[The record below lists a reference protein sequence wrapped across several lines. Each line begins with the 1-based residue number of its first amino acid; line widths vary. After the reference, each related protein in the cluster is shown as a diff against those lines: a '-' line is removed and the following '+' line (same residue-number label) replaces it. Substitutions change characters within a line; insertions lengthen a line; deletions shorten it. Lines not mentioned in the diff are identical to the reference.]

1 MKRLNLPIERTFIG
15 PALIWKRII
24 AFFIDITLINFVI
37 LFPFRK
43 LFQSLLP
50 KDYSFS
56 EAYRLLSTS
65 ASYTGYITKASFVM
79 SLLIILYFL
88 MMERKM
94 GQTIG
99 KMLMKIYVV
108 DAREKVAYEN
118 ASHARVHL
126 ASSRSTS
133 DNNDSKTWQL
143 FARNLVFIPLFPFVL
158 LWALD
163 PLFMFF
169 TKTNQRLSEILS
181 RTKVVEKY
189 SLEQQV

>member
-1 MKRLNLPIERTFIG
+1 MKRLNLPKERTFIG
-15 PALIWKRII
+15 PALLWKRIA
-24 AFFIDITLINFVI
+24 AFFIDMVIINLIV
-37 LFPFRK
+37 LFPFRR
-43 LFQSLLP
+43 LFQSIIP

-65 ASYTGYITKASFVM
+65 TDYTSLITLISFVM
-79 SLLIILYFL
+79 SVLIIVYFL

-108 DAREKVAYEN
+108 G
-118 ASHARVHL
+118 
-126 ASSRSTS
+126 
-133 DNNDSKTWQL
+133 DNNTLKAWQL
-143 FARNLVFIPLFPFVL
+143 LTRNLVFIPIFPFVL
-158 LWALD
+158 LWMLD

-181 RTKVVEKY
+181 KTRVVEMY
-189 SLEQQV
+189 NLEQ